1 MSSSSTSPLSSPAN
15 GSSSPSPPLSVLQQL
30 KTELSYK
37 SGKAVLEHC
46 LGLSKLKDVSPLAD
60 SMIVVC
66 FDLESWARDHS
77 KLTEIGISTF
87 DSRDMRALEDPGMHG
102 EELLKQVYFYHAR
115 IEENAHLI
123 NIKFCVGDPAA

>member
-1 MSSSSTSPLSSPAN
+1 M
-15 GSSSPSPPLSVLQQL
+15 
-30 KTELSYK
+30 
-37 SGKAVLEHC
+37 LEHC

-60 SMIVVC
+60 NMIVVC

-87 DSRDMRALEDPGMHG
+87 DSRDMRALEEPGMHG
-102 EELLKQVYFYHAR
+102 EELLKQIYFYHAR